1 MQKKESPVVPVIA
14 SLVVMLCV
22 GIIYLWSVFRS
33 PIQATFGMTTTA
45 VTMVASV
52 MLFGFVFGTLI
63 GGFINDKK
71 GPRFAAFCGVIL
83 FALGVGLTGLLNE
96 NNSGLIYLT
105 YCVMGG
111 LGSGFA
117 YSACLSCIQ
126 KWLPHRRGFASGI
139 ACAAFGLSTV
149 IFAPVSNTLMNL
161 HQIGTA
167 TLGSTE
173 TILVNFR
180 AVFFTMA
187 GIFAVVGLIA
197 CCLIRLPK
205 APIVPPAAEK
215 ADGKPAPAARAVR
228 NLTIGQAVRTGFFWC
243 LFFDMFLINGT
254 WNLCTPII
262 KTLGVERG
270 LTPAMAIFAVSFTG
284 IANALGRLAVGA
296 LSDKMGRTN
305 AIILMAV
312 LTILGAIGMTFIGG
326 PAYIVVVAIIAFAYG
341 GPAPLHA
348 AMTTDFFGPK
358 HFGLNY
364 GCVMLA
370 LGLSSLFF
378 NWIST
383 TFLHSNPLPTF
394 IMGAITAVIPI
405 ILMLLIKRM
414 EKKQAAAPAAE

>member
-1 MQKKESPVVPVIA
+1 MNKKESPVVPVIA

-33 PIQATFGMTTTA
+33 PIQATFGMQTGA
-45 VTMVASV
+45 VTMVSSV

-63 GGFINDKK
+63 GGFVNDKK
-71 GPRFAAFCGVIL
+71 GPRFAALCGVIL

-96 NNSGLIYLT
+96 NNSRLIYLT
-105 YCVMGG
+105 YCIMGG

-149 IFAPVSNTLMNL
+149 IFAPVSNSLMNA
-161 HQIGTA
+161 HKVGTA
-167 TLGSTE
+167 VVGSTE
-173 TILVNFR
+173 TILVDFR

-187 GIFAVVGLIA
+187 IIFAVIGLIA
-197 CCLIRLPK
+197 CALIRLPK
-205 APIVPPAAEK
+205 TQPAA
-215 ADGKPAPAARAVR
+215 AAPQAAAAPAASVPSLR
-228 NLTIGQAVRTGFFWC
+228 LGQALRTGFFWC

-312 LTILGAIGMTFIGG
+312 LTILGAVGMTFIGG

-364 GCVMLA
+364 GCIMLA

-383 TFLHSNPLPTF
+383 SFLHSNPTPTF
-394 IMGAITAVIPI
+394 VMGAITAVVPI

-414 EKKQAAAPAAE
+414 EKKRDAAAAQSQA

>member
-1 MQKKESPVVPVIA
+1 MSKKESPVVPVIA

-22 GIIYLWSVFRS
+22 GILYLWSVFRS
-33 PIQATFGMTTTA
+33 SIQATFGMQTTA
-45 VTMVASV
+45 VTMVSSV

-71 GPRFAAFCGVIL
+71 GPRFASFLGVIL

-96 NNSGLIYLT
+96 NNSSLIYLT

-139 ACAAFGLSTV
+139 ACCAFGLSTV
-149 IFAPVSNTLMNL
+149 IFAPVSNALMNA
-161 HQIGTA
+161 HQTGTTMIGE
-167 TLGSTE
+167 TE
-173 TILVNFR
+173 ALLVNFR

-187 GIFAVVGLIA
+187 LIFAIVGLIA
-197 CCLIRLPK
+197 SALIRLPK
-205 APIVPPAAEK
+205 APLPAVPAQQKLVGPA
-215 ADGKPAPAARAVR
+215 DAVR
-228 NLTIGQAVRTGFFWC
+228 NLRIGQALKTGFFWC
-243 LFFDMFLINGT
+243 LFFDMFFINGT

-270 LTPAMAIFAVSFTG
+270 LTPAMAVFAVSFTG
-284 IANALGRLAVGA
+284 IANALGRLAVGS

-312 LTILGAIGMTFIGG
+312 LTILGAVGMTFIGG
-326 PAYIVVVAIIAFAYG
+326 PAYIVIVAIIAFAYG
-341 GPAPLHA
+341 GPSPLHA
-348 AMTTDFFGPK
+348 AMTTDYFGPK

-378 NWIST
+378 NWISA
-383 TFLHSNPLPTF
+383 TFLHSNPTPTF

-405 ILMLLIKRM
+405 FLMVLIRRM
-414 EKKQAAAPAAE
+414 EKKQLTAFSAEQF